1 MAINVIMPKLGL
13 TMENGTISKWLKKE
27 GDEVKEGEPLV
38 EIITDKITYVVESPG
53 SGKITKILFPEE
65 TVVNVTDPIA
75 IIE

>member
-1 MAINVIMPKLGL
+1 MN
-13 TMENGTISKWLKKE
+13 
-27 GDEVKEGEPLV
+27 PLV